1 MKWPKHPKILEINTW
16 PWLNS
21 LSKKY
26 GEEIT
31 LSNVPKDILEK
42 EIKYFDC
49 VWFMG
54 IWKRSQSSIKI
65 AKNHQGLQ
73 KDYKEALIDFTD
85 DDIIGSPYA
94 VNQYVVDQYFGG
106 NEGLLVFKKELEKRN
121 KLLILDF
128 VPNHVAIDHPW
139 IEKSPECFILGNPED
154 FEKEQSSYF
163 KFQDQFI
170 AHGKDPYFPPWTDT
184 AQLNSFSEIYR
195 KKAIGTILEISNLC
209 DGIRCDM
216 AMLMVDYVFQKTW
229 GNKAGIPLKD
239 EFWRYILDVI
249 KKIKPDFKFIAEV
262 YWDMEYEL
270 QQQGFDFCYDKRL
283 YDRLI
288 RSSPEDIK
296 GHLNAEMRY
305 QSKLLRFIENHD
317 EPRAFSAFGIRKS
330 IAAAVIALTLP
341 GARLIFAGQSSGKK
355 IKLPVQLGRLP
366 NEGSVSEIADFYRKF
381 LPIWSEELKEGGNWR
396 ILNAV
401 LNTEQNWLN
410 SAISYLWEYS
420 DYRIVIIVNYSE
432 SIISGILLLNEIE
445 NFRNPIKI
453 FEILEQS
460 KLIPISIDSTPDG
473 KLGIPFD
480 LDAWGYKIMKI
491 VKSD

>member
-21 LSKKY
+21 LSNKF

-42 EIKYFDC
+42 EINYFDC

-54 IWKRSQSSIKI
+54 IWMRSPKSMEI
-65 AKNHQGLQ
+65 AKNHKGLQ
-73 KDYKEALIDFTD
+73 AEYRKALPDYDERDVV
-85 DDIIGSPYA
+85 GSPYS
-94 VNQYVVDQYFGG
+94 VYEYKVDEALGG
-106 NEGLLVFKKELEKRN
+106 DSGLKIIHEQLLQNN

-128 VPNHVAIDHPW
+128 IPNHVAIDHHW
-139 IEKSPECFILGNPED
+139 TLNSPECFIQGSAEELRLNPDE
-154 FEKEQSSYF
+154 FYQSGDNIFAY
-163 KFQDQFI
+163 
-170 AHGKDPYFPPWTDT
+170 GKDPYFPSWTDT
-184 AQLNSFSEIYR
+184 VQLNAFSKGYR
-195 KKAIGTILEISNLC
+195 KKVIGTLLEISNFC
-209 DGIRCDM
+209 DGVRCDM

-229 GNKAGIPLKD
+229 GKKAGTPLKD

-262 YWDMEYEL
+262 YWDMEYDL

-305 QSKLLRFIENHD
+305 QNKLLRFIENHD
-317 EPRAFSAFGIRKS
+317 EARAFSAFGIRKS

-401 LNTEQNWLN
+401 LNTEQIWLN
-410 SAISYLWEYS
+410 SAISYIWEYS
-420 DYRIVIIVNYSE
+420 EYRIVIIVNYSE